1 VISKLGAVMV
11 QRAILMALRAV
22 AVQVMMIAEHV
33 KSAVVGHALI
43 VLTALPAPNAKFAVV
58 DHVLMILMVLL
69 ATHMIYVQNVRVEHV
84 LIKMVL

>member
-1 VISKLGAVMV
+1 
-11 QRAILMALRAV
+11 IL
-22 AVQVMMIAEHV
+22 
-33 KSAVVGHALI
+33 
-43 VLTALPAPNAKFAVV
+43 LTVLPAPNAKFAVV